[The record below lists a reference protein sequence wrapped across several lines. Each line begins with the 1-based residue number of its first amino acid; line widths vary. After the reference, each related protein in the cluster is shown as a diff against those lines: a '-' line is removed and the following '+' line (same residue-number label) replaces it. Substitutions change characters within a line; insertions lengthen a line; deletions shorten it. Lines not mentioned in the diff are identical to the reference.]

1 MRKNLLPVLA
11 LLTGTLFLFL
21 GNGLH
26 SLLMPMRGATE
37 GYSETVLG
45 FFGTSWAAG
54 FVLGCIFARRLVK
67 RIGHVRAFSGFISII
82 AITAL
87 ATGIYVDPTFW
98 ILSRAITG
106 FSSAA
111 TAMIIESWLNER
123 ATNESRGMIFSFY
136 ISITLL
142 GVVGGQMTVAF
153 ADIKMQTLFLMAGI
167 YYCFAMLPT
176 LVSNAQSPAPLNEI
190 KLDLVALYKNSPVSF
205 IGILLVGIANG
216 AWGTLGAVFGAK
228 AGLSTGDIALMMT
241 ITIFA
246 GAAMQIPAGRM
257 SDRMDRRY
265 VLAILSA
272 VAFLAGFQLLVIQ
285 PTNVMTLLILIGV
298 YGATA
303 NALYPIAVAHAND
316 FAKSS
321 DFVAISGGL
330 LLLYGIGTVIG
341 PTVGGPV
348 MQNLGP
354 YSLFGVT
361 AIAHVLIVAYAILR
375 SRRRAPV
382 PVGERDSYQSVS
394 SGTTVTPESLAL
406 NPRAAPLPEEA
417 VVAEAAPVV
426 EPAPAAQ
433 AATDEALPAEDDK
446 ANLGPGKPT
455 AEPA

>member
-1 MRKNLLPVLA
+1 MRQNLLSVLA

-26 SLLMPMRGATE
+26 SLLMPMRGANE
-37 GYSETVLG
+37 GYSETILG

-67 RIGHVRAFSGFISII
+67 RVGHVRAFSGFISII

-87 ATGIYVDPTFW
+87 TTGIVIDPTVWVF
-98 ILSRAITG
+98 SRAVTG

-111 TAMIIESWLNER
+111 TVMIIESWLNER

-136 ISITLL
+136 ISITLV
-142 GVVGGQMTVAF
+142 GVVGGQMAVPLS
-153 ADIKMQTLFLMAGI
+153 DINSQTLFLLAGI
-167 YYCFAMLPT
+167 FYCFAMLPT
-176 LVSNAQSPAPLNEI
+176 LVSNAQTPKPLNEL

-205 IGILLVGIANG
+205 FGILLVGIANG

-228 AGLSTGDIALMMT
+228 AGLSAGDIAIMMT

-265 VLAILSA
+265 VLAILSG
-272 VAFLAGFQLLVIQ
+272 VAFLAGFQLFVIR
-285 PTNVMTLLILIGV
+285 PENVTTLLILISV

-303 NALYPIAVAHAND
+303 YALYPIAVAHAND
-316 FAKSS
+316 FAKST

-348 MQNLGP
+348 MQYLGP
-354 YSLFGVT
+354 YALFAVT
-361 AIAHVLIVAYAILR
+361 ALSHFLIVIYAILR
-375 SRRRAPV
+375 SRMRAPV
-382 PVGERDSYQSVS
+382 PVGERESYQSVS

-406 NPRAAPLPEEA
+406 NPRAQPLPEPGGDA
-417 VVAEAAPVV
+417 SLDTRKP
-426 EPAPAAQ
+426 
-433 AATDEALPAEDDK
+433 ATDPA
-446 ANLGPGKPT
+446 
-455 AEPA
+455 

>member
-1 MRKNLLPVLA
+1 MRQNLLSVLA

-37 GYSETVLG
+37 GYSETILG

-142 GVVGGQMTVAF
+142 GVVGGQMTVAL
-153 ADIKMQTLFLMAGI
+153 ADIQTQTLFLMAGI

-176 LVSNAQSPAPLNEI
+176 LVSNAQSPKPLNEVR
-190 KLDLVALYKNSPVSF
+190 LDLVALYRNSPVSF

-216 AWGTLGAVFGAK
+216 AWGT
-228 AGLSTGDIALMMT
+228 
-241 ITIFA
+241 
-246 GAAMQIPAGRM
+246 
-257 SDRMDRRY
+257 
-265 VLAILSA
+265 
-272 VAFLAGFQLLVIQ
+272 
-285 PTNVMTLLILIGV
+285 
-298 YGATA
+298 
-303 NALYPIAVAHAND
+303 
-316 FAKSS
+316 
-321 DFVAISGGL
+321 
-330 LLLYGIGTVIG
+330 
-341 PTVGGPV
+341 
-348 MQNLGP
+348 
-354 YSLFGVT
+354 
-361 AIAHVLIVAYAILR
+361 
-375 SRRRAPV
+375 
-382 PVGERDSYQSVS
+382 
-394 SGTTVTPESLAL
+394 
-406 NPRAAPLPEEA
+406 
-417 VVAEAAPVV
+417 
-426 EPAPAAQ
+426 
-433 AATDEALPAEDDK
+433 
-446 ANLGPGKPT
+446 
-455 AEPA
+455 